1 MNTDDLKA
9 AARNDGSSGH
19 LRPCLAFSAF
29 CWLLGVQRSPQSRR
43 QWQQQFQQRSFEKA
57 APAYLPAQTNKLHR
71 LGAGEEAYYLN
82 RSTNGTDISFMSFL
96 LAL

>member
-19 LRPCLAFSAF
+19 YEAFSAF
-29 CWLLGVQRSPQSRR
+29 CWLFGGQRSPQSRR
-43 QWQQQFQQRSFEKA
+43 QWQQQKQFQQRSFEKA